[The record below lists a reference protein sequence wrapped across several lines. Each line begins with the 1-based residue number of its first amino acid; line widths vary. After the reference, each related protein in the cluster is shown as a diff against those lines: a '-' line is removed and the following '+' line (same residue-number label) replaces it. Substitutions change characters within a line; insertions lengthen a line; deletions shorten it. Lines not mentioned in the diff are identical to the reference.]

1 MVKIRVQEVVGLE
14 KIIPV
19 TGIGRIAECIGTAV
33 FGREQNVNQRQ
44 KNDYNSRKKIRIKIL
59 LVHSSKVSNKKGPAK
74 RQNLYVWRGP
84 KINGTSSEQPYDR
97 EAAVCKPPNR

>member
-1 MVKIRVQEVVGLE
+1 MVRLE
-14 KIIPV
+14 QVISI
-19 TGIGRIAECIGTAV
+19 TAIGRIAKSIGTAV

-44 KNDYNSRKKIRIKIL
+44 KSDYNFRKKIRIKIL